1 MVTGFGD
8 EDQVVDDGTSDG
20 VFAEGEVVE
29 EDHGE
34 QVVVTPKKE
43 TLALPPQ
50 KAPAPP
56 PSTKQEVANCFGFDS
71 VSFFKMRISFKLSAK
86 ELFYLVGESF
96 SRHFTVSP
104 ISPKK
109 FSLSIIKSEHKMA
122 EVYCL
127 QCPVQFP

>member
-8 EDQVVDDGTSDG
+8 EDQVVDDGTADG

-29 EDHGE
+29 GVEEGHGGE

-71 VSFFKMRISFKLSAK
+71 VSFFSNANFL
-86 ELFYLVGESF
+86 
-96 SRHFTVSP
+96 
-104 ISPKK
+104 
-109 FSLSIIKSEHKMA
+109 
-122 EVYCL
+122 
-127 QCPVQFP
+127 

>member
-29 EDHGE
+29 EDH

-71 VSFFKMRISFKLSAK
+71 VSFFLNANFLQTKCKRVILPSRQVPSRGKVSLDILPYPQFLSK
-86 ELFYLVGESF
+86 
-96 SRHFTVSP
+96 R
-104 ISPKK
+104 
-109 FSLSIIKSEHKMA
+109 SLIR
-122 EVYCL
+122 
-127 QCPVQFP
+127 

>member
-29 EDHGE
+29 EDHRE
-34 QVVVTPKKE
+34 QVVITPKKE

-71 VSFFKMRISFKLSAK
+71 VSFFQMRISFKPG
-86 ELFYLVGESF
+86 LFF
-96 SRHFTVSP
+96 HH
-104 ISPKK
+104 
-109 FSLSIIKSEHKMA
+109 FSLNSSRFKLK
-122 EVYCL
+122 L
-127 QCPVQFP
+127 FPKLKHFFLLNSRFRKF

>member
-29 EDHGE
+29 EDHRE
-34 QVVVTPKKE
+34 QVVITPKKE

-71 VSFFKMRISFKLSAK
+71 VSFFQMRISFKLSAK
-86 ELFYLVGESF
+86 ELFY
-96 SRHFTVSP
+96 
-104 ISPKK
+104 
-109 FSLSIIKSEHKMA
+109 
-122 EVYCL
+122 
-127 QCPVQFP
+127 Q

>member
-1 MVTGFGD
+1 MVAGFGD
-8 EDQVVDDGTSDG
+8 EGVEDDG

-29 EDHGE
+29 GVEEGHGGE

-71 VSFFKMRISFKLSAK
+71 VSFFPMQISFKLSAK

-104 ISPKK
+104 ISP
-109 FSLSIIKSEHKMA
+109 
-122 EVYCL
+122 
-127 QCPVQFP
+127 

>member
-8 EDQVVDDGTSDG
+8 EDQVVDDGTADG
-20 VFAEGEVVE
+20 VFAEGEVIE
-29 EDHGE
+29 EGHEE

-71 VSFFKMRISFKLSAK
+71 VSFFPMQISFKLSAK
-86 ELFYLVGESF
+86 ELFYLAGRYLVGGKFF
-96 SRHFTVSP
+96 SAFYRIP
-104 ISPKK
+104 N
-109 FSLSIIKSEHKMA
+109 FS
-122 EVYCL
+122 
-127 QCPVQFP
+127 

>member
-71 VSFFKMRISFKLSAK
+71 VSFLKMRISFELSAK
-86 ELFYLVGESF
+86 RVILP
-96 SRHFTVSP
+96 SR
-104 ISPKK
+104 
-109 FSLSIIKSEHKMA
+109 
-122 EVYCL
+122 
-127 QCPVQFP
+127 